1 MADIDEKT
9 CEIAHS
15 SSVNDDQISNATG
28 DTSSGLLTKS
38 DNVEEAVNEELV
50 NLIHET
56 ADIDRQKT
64 REIK

>member
-1 MADIDEKT
+1 MADTDEI
-9 CEIAHS
+9 IAHS
-15 SSVNDDQISNATG
+15 SLVNDDQISNATG

>member
-1 MADIDEKT
+1 MADTDEI
-9 CEIAHS
+9 IAHS